1 MPGLAHFDP
10 LPFLSI
16 SPLCSSFLI
25 VHPKLFTIGEE
36 SREKLPAANGEQLC
50 AARKI
55 FCDHP

>member
-1 MPGLAHFDP
+1 LFTIGEE
-10 LPFLSI
+10 SREK
-16 SPLCSSFLI
+16 LI